1 MSDKKSDKRA
11 KAPYNFVPLNESLVL
26 VYNNKDELPSFDK
39 YHQERFS
46 GYIELDIETKTPIF
60 IRGEG
65 SQFFKINNKPFIPG
79 SSLRGM
85 VRTLLEIVSFGKFGF
100 CDIDR
105 KLFYRAVGDSSRLG
119 DEYRSLFTNQQD
131 CCSYKFCAGIL
142 KRENGIYKIYPSKKI
157 KGTQIFRVEETT
169 IKYSDLPEEL
179 KNSPPYSFFEI
190 YFEPSPLEYHT
201 HYREDKKKNKKV
213 RYELKYAK
221 VERISAN
228 KESENMERGY
238 LIITGDV
245 DDKKHM
251 QWIISDAEG
260 GSPIDIDKKIIES
273 YESDNNRKEEY
284 SILEKLEEKRQE
296 QVPVFYLADEKG
308 ELISIGHTGF
318 FRIPYK
324 YTIGDYIPENLK
336 SADGIDFAEA
346 LFGKE
351 GEFASR
357 VFFEDAELAEQNN
370 KEDIFFSETVPQILS
385 SPKPTCFQH
394 YLEQDSF
401 NNKKLKHWNDKEAK
415 IRGYKLYWHRA
426 TPDDES
432 KYSWK
437 LKQFKINKSNYE
449 KFLNNINKSNSTLL
463 NKKHN
468 CVEISD
474 KDITIK
480 CAFNELPKD
489 IQEELKNYLLQSS
502 KAQYTV
508 IQPVKSGIKF
518 KGRIRFE
525 NLSKEELGALLFVL
539 DLPGGH
545 YHKIGMG
552 KPLGLGSIAIKPTLF
567 IIDRSK
573 RYKKLFEDD
582 KWYIAAEKR
591 EDISE
596 FKKAFEE
603 YILCRISEN
612 ERGEATSLWEIPRIK
627 ELKEMLNWRHTEKSD
642 WLEKTR
648 YMLINHPTLK
658 NEFKD
663 RPVLPKPTEVVDS

>member
-1 MSDKKSDKRA
+1 
-11 KAPYNFVPLNESLVL
+11 
-26 VYNNKDELPSFDK
+26 
-39 YHQERFS
+39 
-46 GYIELDIETKTPIF
+46 
-60 IRGEG
+60 
-65 SQFFKINNKPFIPG
+65 
-79 SSLRGM
+79 
-85 VRTLLEIVSFGKFGF
+85 
-100 CDIDR
+100 
-105 KLFYRAVGDSSRLG
+105 
-119 DEYRSLFTNQQD
+119 
-131 CCSYKFCAGIL
+131 
-142 KRENGIYKIYPSKKI
+142 
-157 KGTQIFRVEETT
+157 
-169 IKYSDLPEEL
+169 
-179 KNSPPYSFFEI
+179 
-190 YFEPSPLEYHT
+190 
-201 HYREDKKKNKKV
+201 
-213 RYELKYAK
+213 
-221 VERISAN
+221 
-228 KESENMERGY
+228 MERGY

-245 DDKKHM
+245 GDKKHM
-251 QWIISDAEG
+251 QWIISEPMNI
-260 GSPIDIDKKIIES
+260 SIPIDEKVI
-273 YESDNNRKEEY
+273 EEY
-284 SILEKLEEKRQE
+284 RNDNDREEKYNVLEKLEEKKE
-296 QVPVFYLADEKG
+296 VPIFYLTNENDRVV
-308 ELISIGHTGF
+308 SIGHTGF

-324 YTIGDYIPENLK
+324 YTIGDHIPENLK

-357 VFFEDAELAEQNN
+357 VFFEDAELAEKNN
-370 KEDIFFSETVPQILS
+370 EEDIFFPEAVPQILS

-401 NNKKLKHWNDKEAK
+401 NNKKLKHWNDKKAK
-415 IRGYKLYWHRA
+415 IRGYKLYWHRV

-432 KYSWK
+432 KCSWK

-449 KFLNNINKSNSTLL
+449 KFLNNINKNNSTLL

-468 CVEISD
+468 CIEISD

-502 KAQYTV
+502 KAQHTV

-525 NLSKEELGALLFVL
+525 NLSKEELGALLFAL
-539 DLPGGH
+539 DLPEGH

-582 KWYIAAEKR
+582 KWYLAAEKR
-591 EDISE
+591 EDINE

-603 YILCRISEN
+603 YILCRISES
-612 ERGEATSLWEIPRIK
+612 ERGKATSLWEIPRIK